1 MWSVPTPVKSV
12 FERWLKPTT
21 LANAFAV
28 VPDGAE
34 FDSTLFDG
42 VPLAWGW
49 LDGTELDGADMTGVV
64 WCG

>member
-1 MWSVPTPVKSV
+1 
-12 FERWLKPTT
+12 
-21 LANAFAV
+21 V